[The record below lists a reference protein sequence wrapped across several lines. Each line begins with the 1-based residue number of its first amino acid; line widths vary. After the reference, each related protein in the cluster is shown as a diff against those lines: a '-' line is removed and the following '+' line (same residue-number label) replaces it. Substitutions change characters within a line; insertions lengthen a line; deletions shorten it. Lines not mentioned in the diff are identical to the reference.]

1 MEVENR
7 SAEAARVGVFG
18 RFRGL
23 LIKKLVER
31 RFVSCPSR
39 RAAGFR
45 TNLGRVSTDLRT
57 PRRLVDDPWTD
68 PAPASV
74 PSSTSCGGPGAS
86 RRVRRP
92 LPMARALLARALA
105 LALFLAASRPAR
117 GALEDDWPTVSAA
130 RRAVARVT
138 GAPLRALL
146 CAVSNCRDG
155 GLPTPPGGRYA
166 RWGPYDTRLVALTDT
181 DRYGFPD
188 ALVACPVAPPPDAA
202 DVPGGDLLRALLR
215 GVGLSSPPSA
225 PVSPEPRPAA
235 PPVSLPGVA
244 WSHGGSG
251 SCDGTAGF
259 ANTADG
265 YSPEM
270 TGDDKGLLASRSART
285 PRQLGRR
292 RGVSVPP
299 RGVPVGDGASTLNA
313 ARMLAER
320 QPCRRVGA
328 LVREDKLAL
337 AGYSLGAGR
346 ALRAASSAANGGAFV
361 AASRR
366 GGGVTSLGRGRRRS
380 RRRAASDRV
389 RDRGH
394 ERAVS

>member
-1 MEVENR
+1 
-7 SAEAARVGVFG
+7 
-18 RFRGL
+18 
-23 LIKKLVER
+23 
-31 RFVSCPSR
+31 
-39 RAAGFR
+39 
-45 TNLGRVSTDLRT
+45 
-57 PRRLVDDPWTD
+57 
-68 PAPASV
+68 
-74 PSSTSCGGPGAS
+74 
-86 RRVRRP
+86 
-92 LPMARALLARALA
+92 MARARLARALA

-117 GALEDDWPTVSAA
+117 GALGDDWPTVSAA

-138 GAPLRALL
+138 GAPLRAAL

-225 PVSPEPRPAA
+225 PVSPEPRPTAL
-235 PPVSLPGVA
+235 PVSLPGVA

-251 SCDGTAGF
+251 SCDGTSGF

-270 TGDDKGLLASRSART
+270 TGDDKGYWLPDALEHLASW
-285 PRQLGRR
+285 
-292 RGVSVPP
+292 GVVAACPSLPG
-299 RGVPVGDGASTLNA
+299 GVPVGDGASTLNA

-320 QPCRRVGA
+320 QPCRRDGA
-328 LVREDKLAL
+328 IVREDKLAL

-346 ALRAASSAANGGAFV
+346 ALRAASAATNTGASPSSPPVAAVVALHPWGAGGAGPVDAPLLIVSATEDTNAPFREARRAFDRATGPKV
-361 AASRR
+361 IAALR
-366 GGGVTSLGRGRRRS
+366 GGNHYASPRFWSGATTAFLLAHLAGDPEAEAEVWGAEGLAGDPRLTRVDRRCGWWRG
-380 RRRAASDRV
+380 ATAC
-389 RDRGH
+389 
-394 ERAVS
+394 A